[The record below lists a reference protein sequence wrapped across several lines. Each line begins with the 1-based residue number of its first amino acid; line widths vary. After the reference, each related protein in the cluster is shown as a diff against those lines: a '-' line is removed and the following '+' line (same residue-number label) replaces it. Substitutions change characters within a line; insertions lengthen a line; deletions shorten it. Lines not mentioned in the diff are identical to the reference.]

1 VVVVE
6 VSSSRIHDSGEGEN
20 SRQAR
25 GTRADACVTLPGA
38 I

>member
-1 VVVVE
+1 VAVVE
-6 VSSSRIHDSGEGEN
+6 VSSSRIRDSGEGKN

-25 GTRADACVTLPGA
+25 GTRADACVTLPDA